1 MAVKKSIK
9 ENKKLINEDGY
20 FKVSLDTFLYNA
32 GIVGFIEV
40 LEKAEAKEGKDKDYY
55 IKGQDLSIKKEFL
68 KSPNLAQAYIDS
80 ICDKF
85 RNETFFE
92 KIKNEKS
99 CEKEIKKI
107 CEEYEP
113 NKKGNDT
120 KIKGGKYR
128 QAIKKIGLSKEYDYE
143 TELIKLP
150 YNERIEK
157 VKIILNDI
165 EKDKKLKSIL
175 DFNSV
180 SGKITAF
187 WGQFAFLDYANT
199 SDYKLTDIIE
209 KYFTNSINKIALDKR
224 EENIEDYCFMCSNPI
239 YDDYVYESLGQKKK
253 GSSNNEKELKTK
265 PYSTSFINGLT
276 QDLEGK
282 SSQFWNHNPDV
293 RICPLCAFIYA
304 CVPIGFINTKN
315 SFVFINKN
323 DSINFLIDENKS
335 YEYKLLKSKGDN
347 LNYFNTYIQNKI
359 EKNEKEIEGIEF
371 VINEYN
377 DNKYR
382 YVIKNIDKNV
392 LHILKA
398 SKIYLSELYGNNIK
412 CSFDNKTSLDA
423 FNECLENIFRNV
435 NQYNLL
441 YKIYMAKYPD
451 KIRFN
456 DIIKALYLILR
467 IQIIKNSIFTKGDKN
482 MNDMIQK
489 GEEACKQG
497 FILRMYI
504 AESID
509 KKVYSQEVTDK
520 IKGMSF
526 KLVNSVQT
534 CNFNLFRD
542 ILFHTYIALGK
553 NIPNIIMD
561 MRESKDIFKDL
572 GYSYLAGFNGAMD
585 MKEIKDIFKDLRYSY
600 SASSNRAYEKTDKED
615 K

>member
-1 MAVKKSIK
+1 MASKKSIK
-9 ENKKLINEDGY
+9 ENKKLSINDNGY

-32 GIVGFIEV
+32 GIVGFIQV
-40 LEKAEAKEGKDKDYY
+40 LENAKAERDKDY
-55 IKGQDLSIKKEFL
+55 IINGQDLSIKKEFL
-68 KSPNLAQAYIDS
+68 KNYNLAQAYIDA
-80 ICDKF
+80 ICNKF
-85 RNETFFE
+85 KSDTFFE
-92 KIKNEKS
+92 NIKDEKS
-99 CEKEIKKI
+99 CKKEIENI
-107 CEEYEP
+107 CKQVE
-113 NKKGNDT
+113 
-120 KIKGGKYR
+120 KGGKYK
-128 QAIKKIGLSKEYDYE
+128 QAIKKIGLSKKYDYD
-143 TELIKLP
+143 TELIKLS
-150 YNERIEK
+150 YDDRIEK
-157 VKIILNDI
+157 VKIMLEEIKTNNNLM
-165 EKDKKLKSIL
+165 SIL
-175 DFNSV
+175 DFYSV
-180 SGKITAF
+180 YGKIMAF
-187 WGQFAFLDYANT
+187 WKQFAFMDSANT
-199 SDYKLTDIIE
+199 SDYELTDIIE
-209 KYFTNSINKIALDKR
+209 KYFTNSIKKIALDKSDK
-224 EENIEDYCFMCSNPI
+224 EIEDYCFMCSNPI

-253 GSSNNEKELKTK
+253 ENSNNKKELKTK
-265 PYSTSFINGLT
+265 PYSTFFINGLA

-282 SSQFWNHNPDV
+282 SSQFWNHNPDA

-315 SFVFINKN
+315 SFIFINKN
-323 DSINFLIDENKS
+323 DSINFLIDENKK
-335 YEYKLLKSKGDN
+335 YEDKLLNLKEDN

-371 VINEYN
+371 VICEKK
-377 DNKYR
+377 NKKDKKYK

-398 SKIYLSELYGNNIK
+398 SEIYLRELYYNNIK

-423 FNECLENIFRNV
+423 FNECVENIFRNV

-441 YKIYMAKYPD
+441 YKMYMSKYPD
-451 KIRFN
+451 KIKFN
-456 DIIKALYLILR
+456 DIIKALYLILK

-509 KKVYSQEVTDK
+509 EEVYSQEVTDK

-561 MRESKDIFKDL
+561 MRESNNIFKDL
-572 GYSYLAGFNGAMD
+572 GYSYLAGFNGAY
-585 MKEIKDIFKDLRYSY
+585 KKDKD
-600 SASSNRAYEKTDKED
+600 DK
-615 K
+615 

>member
-1 MAVKKSIK
+1 MASKKSIK
-9 ENKKLINEDGY
+9 ENKKLSINDNGY

-32 GIVGFIEV
+32 GIVGFIQV
-40 LEKAEAKEGKDKDYY
+40 LENAKAERDKDY
-55 IKGQDLSIKKEFL
+55 IINGQDLSIKKEFL
-68 KSPNLAQAYIDS
+68 KNSNLAQAYIDA
-80 ICDKF
+80 ICNKF
-85 RNETFFE
+85 KSDTFFE
-92 KIKNEKS
+92 KIKDEKLYK
-99 CEKEIKKI
+99 KEIEKI
-107 CEEYEP
+107 AKEYEP
-113 NKKGNDT
+113 NKKDDT

-128 QAIKKIGLSKEYDYE
+128 QAIKKIGLSKKYDYD
-143 TELIKLP
+143 TELIKLS
-150 YNERIEK
+150 YDDRIERI
-157 VKIILNDI
+157 KIMLNDI
-165 EKDKKLKSIL
+165 NKDKKLKSIL

-209 KYFTNSINKIALDKR
+209 KYFTNSIKKIALDKSDK
-224 EENIEDYCFMCSNPI
+224 EIEDYCFICSNPI
-239 YDDYVYESLGQKKK
+239 YDNYVYESLGQKKK
-253 GSSNNEKELKTK
+253 ENSNSEKELKTK

-315 SFVFINKN
+315 SFIFINKN
-323 DSINFLIDENKS
+323 DSINFLIDENKN
-335 YEYKLLKSKGDN
+335 YEDKLLNLNKSN

-371 VINEYN
+371 IICEKK
-377 DNKYR
+377 NKKDKKYK

-398 SKIYLSELYGNNIK
+398 SEVYLRELYYNNIK

-423 FNECLENIFRNV
+423 FNECVENIFRNV

-441 YKIYMAKYPD
+441 YKMYMAKYPD
-451 KIRFN
+451 KIKFN
-456 DIIKALYLILR
+456 DIIKALYLILK

-509 KKVYSQEVTDK
+509 EEVYSQEVTDK

-561 MRESKDIFKDL
+561 MRESNNIFKDL
-572 GYSYLAGFNGAMD
+572 GYSYLAGFNGAY
-585 MKEIKDIFKDLRYSY
+585 K
-600 SASSNRAYEKTDKED
+600 KTDED
-615 K
+615 NK

>member
-1 MAVKKSIK
+1 MASKKSIK
-9 ENKKLINEDGY
+9 ENKKLSIDDNGY

-32 GIVGFIEV
+32 GIVGFIQV
-40 LEKAEAKEGKDKDYY
+40 LENSKAERDKDY
-55 IKGQDLSIKKEFL
+55 IINGQDLSIKKEFL
-68 KSPNLAQAYIDS
+68 KNSNLAQAYIDA
-80 ICDKF
+80 ICNKF
-85 RNETFFE
+85 KSDTFFE
-92 KIKNEKS
+92 NIKDEKS
-99 CEKEIKKI
+99 YKKEIEKI
-107 CEEYEP
+107 AKEYEP
-113 NKKGNDT
+113 NKKYNT

-128 QAIKKIGLSKEYDYE
+128 QAIKKIGLSKKYDYE
-143 TELIKLP
+143 TELIKLS
-150 YNERIEK
+150 YDDRIER
-157 VKIILNDI
+157 VKIMLNDI
-165 EKDKKLKSIL
+165 NKDKKLKSIL

-209 KYFTNSINKIALDKR
+209 KYFTDSIKKIALDKSDK
-224 EENIEDYCFMCSNPI
+224 EIEDYCFICSNPI
-239 YDDYVYESLGQKKK
+239 YDNYVYESLGQKKK
-253 GSSNNEKELKTK
+253 ENSNSEKELKTK

-315 SFVFINKN
+315 SFIFINKN
-323 DSINFLIDENKS
+323 DSINFLIDENKK
-335 YEYKLLKSKGDN
+335 YEDKLLNLKEDN

-377 DNKYR
+377 NNKYR
-382 YVIKNIDKNV
+382 YKIKNIDKNV

-398 SKIYLSELYGNNIK
+398 SEIYLRELYYNNIK

-423 FNECLENIFRNV
+423 FNECVENIFRNV

-441 YKIYMAKYPD
+441 YKMYMSKYPD
-451 KIRFN
+451 KIKFN
-456 DIIKALYLILR
+456 DIIKALYLILK

-561 MRESKDIFKDL
+561 MRESNNIFKDL
-572 GYSYLAGFNGAMD
+572 GYSYLAGFNGAYN
-585 MKEIKDIFKDLRYSY
+585 KKDKD
-600 SASSNRAYEKTDKED
+600 DK
-615 K
+615 

>member
-1 MAVKKSIK
+1 MASKKSIK
-9 ENKKLINEDGY
+9 ENKKLSINDNGY

-32 GIVGFIEV
+32 GIVGFIQV
-40 LEKAEAKEGKDKDYY
+40 LENSKAEIDKDY
-55 IKGQDLSIKKEFL
+55 IINGQDLSIKKEFL
-68 KSPNLAQAYIDS
+68 KNFNLAQAYIDA
-80 ICDKF
+80 ICNKF
-85 RNETFFE
+85 KSDTFFE
-92 KIKNEKS
+92 NIKDEKS
-99 CEKEIKKI
+99 CKKEIEKI
-107 CEEYEP
+107 AKEYEP
-113 NKKGNDT
+113 NKKDNT

-128 QAIKKIGLSKEYDYE
+128 QAIKKIGLSKKYDYE
-143 TELIKLP
+143 AELIKLS
-150 YNERIEK
+150 YDDRIERI
-157 VKIILNDI
+157 KIMLNDI
-165 EKDKKLKSIL
+165 NKDKKLKSIL

-209 KYFTNSINKIALDKR
+209 KYFTDSIKKIALDKSDK
-224 EENIEDYCFMCSNPI
+224 EIEDYCFMCSNPI
-239 YDDYVYESLGQKKK
+239 YDNYVYESLGQKKK
-253 GSSNNEKELKTK
+253 DNSNSEKELKTK

-315 SFVFINKN
+315 SFIFINKN
-323 DSINFLIDENKS
+323 DSINFLIDENKK
-335 YEYKLLKSKGDN
+335 YEDKLLNLKEDN

-377 DNKYR
+377 NNKYR
-382 YVIKNIDKNV
+382 YKIKNIDKNV

-398 SKIYLSELYGNNIK
+398 SEVYLRKLYYNNIK
-412 CSFDNKTSLDA
+412 CTFDNKTSLDA
-423 FNECLENIFRNV
+423 FNECVENIFRNV

-441 YKIYMAKYPD
+441 YKMYMAKYPD
-451 KIRFN
+451 KIKFN
-456 DIIKALYLILR
+456 DIIKALYLILK

-509 KKVYSQEVTDK
+509 EKVYSQEVTDK

-561 MRESKDIFKDL
+561 MRESNNIFKDL
-572 GYSYLAGFNGAMD
+572 GYSYLAGFNGAY
-585 MKEIKDIFKDLRYSY
+585 KKDKD
-600 SASSNRAYEKTDKED
+600 DK
-615 K
+615 

>member
-1 MAVKKSIK
+1 MAGKKSIK
-9 ENKKLINEDGY
+9 SDKEKSFIECKDNKY

-32 GIVGFIEV
+32 GIVGFIQI
-40 LEKAEAKEGKDKDYY
+40 LENAKAENGKGKDYY
-55 IKGQDLSIKKEFL
+55 YEGQDLFVSKEFL
-68 KSPNLAQAYIDS
+68 KNSNLAQAYIDS
-80 ICDKF
+80 ICKKF
-85 RNETFFE
+85 KNDTFFE

-99 CEKEIKKI
+99 YKKEIENI
-107 CEEYEP
+107 CKQYEH
-113 NKKGNDT
+113 KKGS
-120 KIKGGKYR
+120 IKGGKYR
-128 QAIKKIGLSKEYDYE
+128 QAIKKIGLSKKYDYE

-150 YNERIEK
+150 YDNRIEK
-157 VKIILNDI
+157 VKIMLNDI
-165 EKDKKLKSIL
+165 KENKKLSSIL

-187 WGQFAFLDYANT
+187 WQQFAFLDYANT

-209 KYFTNSINKIALDKR
+209 KYFTNSIKKIALDKR
-224 EENIEDYCFMCSNPI
+224 EEDIEDYCFMCSNPI
-239 YDDYVYESLGQKKK
+239 YDDYVYESLGQNKK
-253 GSSNNEKELKTK
+253 GNSNNERELKTK

-276 QDLEGK
+276 QDIEGK

-323 DSINFLIDENKS
+323 YSIKFLIDENKS
-335 YEYKLLKSKGDN
+335 YEEKLLKFKGDN

-371 VINEYN
+371 VINEKCK
-377 DNKYR
+377 DDKYR

-398 SKIYLSELYGNNIK
+398 SEIYLSKLYNNNIK

-423 FNECLENIFRNV
+423 FNECIENIFRNI

-441 YKIYMAKYPD
+441 YKMYMSKYPD
-451 KIRFN
+451 KIKFT
-456 DIIKALYLILR
+456 DIINALYLILK

-509 KKVYSQEVTDK
+509 EKVFSQEVTDK

-572 GYSYLAGFNGAMD
+572 GYSYLAGFNGA
-585 MKEIKDIFKDLRYSY
+585 
-600 SASSNRAYEKTDKED
+600 YEKTDKD
-615 K
+615 NK

>member
-1 MAVKKSIK
+1 MASKKSIK
-9 ENKKLINEDGY
+9 ENKKLSIDDNGY

-32 GIVGFIEV
+32 GIVGFIQV
-40 LEKAEAKEGKDKDYY
+40 LENSKAKRDKDY
-55 IKGQDLSIKKEFL
+55 IINGQDLSIKKEFL
-68 KSPNLAQAYIDS
+68 KNYNLAQAYIDA
-80 ICDKF
+80 ICNKF
-85 RNETFFE
+85 KSDTFFE
-92 KIKNEKS
+92 NIKDEKS
-99 CEKEIKKI
+99 CKKEIENI
-107 CEEYEP
+107 CKQVE
-113 NKKGNDT
+113 
-120 KIKGGKYR
+120 KGGKYK
-128 QAIKKIGLSKEYDYE
+128 QAIKKIGLSKKYDYE
-143 TELIKLP
+143 AELIKLS
-150 YNERIEK
+150 YDDRIEK
-157 VKIILNDI
+157 VKTMLEEIKTNNNLM
-165 EKDKKLKSIL
+165 SIL
-175 DFNSV
+175 DFYSV
-180 SGKITAF
+180 YGKIMAF
-187 WGQFAFLDYANT
+187 WQQFAFMDSANT
-199 SDYKLTDIIE
+199 SDYELTDIIE
-209 KYFTNSINKIALDKR
+209 KYFTNSIKKIALDKSDK
-224 EENIEDYCFMCSNPI
+224 EIEDYCFMCSNPI

-253 GSSNNEKELKTK
+253 ENSNSEKELKTK

-315 SFVFINKN
+315 SFIFINKN
-323 DSINFLIDENKS
+323 DSINFLIEENKN
-335 YEYKLLKSKGDN
+335 YEGKLLNFKGDN
-347 LNYFNTYIQNKI
+347 LNYFNAYIQNKI

-371 VINEYN
+371 VICEKK
-377 DNKYR
+377 NKKDKKYK

-398 SKIYLSELYGNNIK
+398 SEIYLRELYYNNIK

-423 FNECLENIFRNV
+423 FNECVENIFRNV

-441 YKIYMAKYPD
+441 YKMYMSKYPD
-451 KIRFN
+451 KIKFN
-456 DIIKALYLILR
+456 DIIKALYLILK
-467 IQIIKNSIFTKGDKN
+467 IQIIRNSIFTKGDKN

-509 KKVYSQEVTDK
+509 EEVYSQEVTDK

-561 MRESKDIFKDL
+561 MRESNNIFKDL
-572 GYSYLAGFNGAMD
+572 GYSYLAGFNGAY
-585 MKEIKDIFKDLRYSY
+585 KKDKD
-600 SASSNRAYEKTDKED
+600 DK
-615 K
+615 

>member
-1 MAVKKSIK
+1 MAGKKSIK
-9 ENKKLINEDGY
+9 SIKEKSFIEGEDNKY
-20 FKVSLDTFLYNA
+20 FQVSLDTFLYNA
-32 GIVGFIEV
+32 GIVGFIQV
-40 LEKAEAKEGKDKDYY
+40 LEDAKAKNGKDKDYY
-55 IKGQDLSIKKEFL
+55 YEGQDLFVSKEFL
-68 KSPNLAQAYIDS
+68 KNSNLAQAYIDS
-80 ICDKF
+80 ICKKF
-85 RNETFFE
+85 KNDTFFE

-99 CEKEIKKI
+99 YKKEIENI
-107 CEEYEP
+107 CKQYEH
-113 NKKGNDT
+113 KKGSDT
-120 KIKGGKYR
+120 DIKGGKYR
-128 QAIKKIGLSKEYDYE
+128 QAIKKIGLSKKYDYE

-150 YNERIEK
+150 YDDRIEK
-157 VKIILNDI
+157 VKIMLNDI
-165 EKDKKLKSIL
+165 KENKKLSSIL

-209 KYFTNSINKIALDKR
+209 KYFTNSIKKIALDKR
-224 EENIEDYCFMCSNPI
+224 EEDIEDYCFMCSNPI
-239 YDDYVYESLGQKKK
+239 YGDYVYESLGQNKK
-253 GSSNNEKELKTK
+253 GNSNNERELKTK

-276 QDLEGK
+276 QDIEGK
-282 SSQFWNHNPDV
+282 SSQFWNHKPDV

-323 DSINFLIDENKS
+323 YTIKFLIDENKS
-335 YEYKLLKSKGDN
+335 YEYKLLKFKGDN

-371 VINEYN
+371 VINEKCK
-377 DNKYR
+377 DDKYR
-382 YVIKNIDKNV
+382 YVIKNIDKNI
-392 LHILKA
+392 LYILKA
-398 SKIYLSELYGNNIK
+398 SEIYLSELYNNNIK

-423 FNECLENIFRNV
+423 FNECIENIFRNI

-441 YKIYMAKYPD
+441 YKMYIAKYPD
-451 KIRFN
+451 KIKFN
-456 DIIKALYLILR
+456 DIIKALYLILK

-497 FILRMYI
+497 FILRRYI

-509 KKVYSQEVTDK
+509 ENVFSQEVTDK

-526 KLVNSVQT
+526 KLVNSLQS

-572 GYSYLAGFNGAMD
+572 GYSYLAGFNGA
-585 MKEIKDIFKDLRYSY
+585 
-600 SASSNRAYEKTDKED
+600 YEKTDKD
-615 K
+615 NK

>member
-1 MAVKKSIK
+1 MTVKKSIK
-9 ENKKLINEDGY
+9 ENKKLINENGY

-40 LEKAEAKEGKDKDYY
+40 LEEATKNKEKEDIKNYY
-55 IKGQDLSIKKEFL
+55 YYEGQDLYISKKIF

-80 ICDKF
+80 ICKKF
-85 RNETFFE
+85 KNDTFFE

-99 CEKEIKKI
+99 YKKEIKNI
-107 CEEYEP
+107 CSQYELVEDK
-113 NKKGNDT
+113 KKGGL

-150 YNERIEK
+150 HKERIEK
-157 VKIILNDI
+157 VEIMLNDI
-165 EKDKKLKSIL
+165 KKSKKLMSIL

-187 WGQFAFLDYANT
+187 WRQFAFLDYANT
-199 SDYKLTDIIE
+199 SNYKLTDIIE
-209 KYFTNSINKIALDKR
+209 KYFTNSIKKIAIDRR

-253 GSSNNEKELKTK
+253 VSSNNEKELKANH
-265 PYSTSFINGLT
+265 YNTSFINGLT

-315 SFVFINKN
+315 SFIFINKN

-359 EKNEKEIEGIEF
+359 KKNEKEIEGIEF
-371 VINEYN
+371 VINEKCK
-377 DNKYR
+377 DDKYR

-398 SKIYLSELYGNNIK
+398 SERYLSELYSNNIK
-412 CSFDNKTSLDA
+412 CSLDNETSLDA

-451 KIRFN
+451 KIKFN
-456 DIIKALYLILR
+456 DIIKALYLILK

-497 FILRMYI
+497 FILRRYI
-504 AESID
+504 AESIGKGEEKD
-509 KKVYSQEVTDK
+509 IYSQEVTDK

-572 GYSYLAGFNGAMD
+572 GYSYLAGFNGAY
-585 MKEIKDIFKDLRYSY
+585 KKKKD
-600 SASSNRAYEKTDKED
+600 ED
-615 K
+615 NK